1 MLYQETLLSSIS
13 NVPAANYEFTVD
25 VPVALSGG
33 EHVEYNIQFHH
44 TLGHPLTDL
53 RLVLDL
59 DRGFFDQLTILD
71 GGSEDQQGRPTWHR
85 DQLQPGATW
94 KVRVGGQVRPDV
106 TPGSNI
112 RAQAAFSAATIPL
125 LISDNPRTVNKKD
138 QTTVLVRQLD
148 GVIAGRVLLDA
159 SSAPVPGEATL
170 AGATSS
176 TKTVNDSG
184 EYRFTDLAPG
194 DYTVSVAADHY
205 GYHDPAGPVDV
216 TLRGLGETVTA
227 NFYLQPADE
236 RPPEVSLHSSL
247 DAIVGGWS
255 ITGITQGCRNRY
267 RAGFG
272 CPVGRVE
279 HSGCKRRCLLDR

>member
-1 MLYQETLLSSIS
+1 M
-13 NVPAANYEFTVD
+13 
-25 VPVALSGG
+25 
-33 EHVEYNIQFHH
+33 
-44 TLGHPLTDL
+44 
-53 RLVLDL
+53 
-59 DRGFFDQLTILD
+59 
-71 GGSEDQQGRPTWHR
+71 
-85 DQLQPGATW
+85 
-94 KVRVGGQVRPDV
+94 RPDV
-106 TPGSNI
+106 TPGSSI

-159 SSAPVPGEATL
+159 SSAPVPAEVTL

-247 DAIVGGWS
+247 DAIVGGGQSPASLKGAAIDIEPGSGVQSVELSILDANGDVYWTGNGWS
-255 ITGITQGCRNRY
+255 PGQDMADSIWHDRVGI
-267 RAGFG
+267 
-272 CPVGRVE
+272 
-279 HSGCKRRCLLDR
+279 